1 MLLSGMGYVL
11 TSSGKLGSKNVISA
25 ETMSSG
31 TGKRTSTSQSE
42 ANEKYRSVGSGA
54 ELGSSAGASVGAGRG
69 RSRPARVQRPASWR
83 ALSAARETAAAALR
97 PRAAHTSSDGCAEA
111 HKAVRI
117 RAMSGMSPARRGS
130 AGAFPSCI
138 HKYRRRWHF
147 TSRKDIH
154 TSLFYHSSA
163 PRATEKALPLC

>member
-31 TGKRTSTSQSE
+31 TGNAPRPRKARRTKIPQ
-42 ANEKYRSVGSGA
+42 RGIRRR
-54 ELGSSAGASVGAGRG
+54 GRG
-69 RSRPARVQRPASWR
+69 LPRASRWGGRGGHDRCGFSVRRPGGRFQQREKRQQQRRGRERRILRPA
-83 ALSAARETAAAALR
+83 AAPGLVGRFVFVRCLVCLR
-97 PRAAHTSSDGCAEA
+97 RG
-111 HKAVRI
+111 
-117 RAMSGMSPARRGS
+117 GGS

-154 TSLFYHSSA
+154 AGLFYHSSA